1 MLVKRS
7 TGGRE
12 LQDQDKTKA
21 VREMEQDVSDCR
33 GEREGNTGQLQ
44 LQGQNSVQGKMQL
57 EQPNQ
62 KVIPCSKPERP

>member
-1 MLVKRS
+1 MKKS

-44 LQGQNSVQGKMQL
+44 GGNCARRDAV
-57 EQPNQ
+57 
-62 KVIPCSKPERP
+62 RAA